1 MRTLNDL
8 VGFGLQKLVWT
19 ATFFVILGCAEKS
32 DLEEKIAELN
42 ESLMQRTA
50 LSIQKLE
57 RLNREH
63 PEDPR
68 VLELLAY
75 ANLALPEK
83 NHRLAALY
91 FEDASRKGN
100 PALRLLAAKHFEIA
114 GDPNAQIRNIC
125 LHLKENEEDE
135 RQWLALGQVLI
146 QSNEELH
153 LELAQQILFKE
164 KNLTAATIKKQR
176 LDYLNLLL
184 IDLDS
189 SNQGWVNEGIAGNE
203 GEVIATELLPV
214 SDDEAISEVQLVT
227 LFDLQPNRPDAEQVA
242 ETAAAG
248 LVGKF
253 GGQGVP
259 GTQTFSIYQQKE
271 SPHSTEEE
279 DNGDLDK
286 DIAEPIEEDSEV
298 NSEIINDSQN
308 TEVLPETPEEEND
321 QTEVTESP
329 KHETS
334 DLIEAGHTA
343 MLEGNYE
350 SATKAYW
357 KVAKQDSENP
367 EVWLNLSKAFR
378 LGKEFKKAEM
388 MALEASRRG
397 PQNPKY
403 LVYYLRVLHE
413 TADPQTYFN
422 ELKKARKIFPNE
434 PYILLGLA
442 EQYAALD
449 DDLRAARILY
459 NEFLDAYPNH
469 PRKKEVEK
477 ALELIGY

>member
-1 MRTLNDL
+1 MAD
-8 VGFGLQKLVWT
+8 
-19 ATFFVILGCAEKS
+19 
-32 DLEEKIAELN
+32 LN
-42 ESLMQRTA
+42 ESLMQDTA

-100 PALRLLAAKHFEIA
+100 PALRLLAAKHFEIV

-125 LHLKENEEDE
+125 LHLQENEEDE

-164 KNLTAATIKKQR
+164 KNLTAETIKKQH

-184 IDLDS
+184 VDLDN
-189 SNQGWVNEGIAGNE
+189 SNQEWVNEGIPGNE
-203 GEVIATELLPV
+203 GEVIATDLLPV

-227 LFDLQPNRPDAEQVA
+227 LFDLQPKRHLTDGEQVA

-259 GTQTFSIYQQKE
+259 GTQTLSIYQQKE
-271 SPHSTEEE
+271 SPHSIEEE
-279 DNGDLDK
+279 EYGGFEK
-286 DIAEPIEEDSEV
+286 DIEEPIEEELEV

-308 TEVLPETPEEEND
+308 TEELPETPEEEND
-321 QTEVTESP
+321 QAEITKSS
-329 KHETS
+329 KQETR
-334 DLIEAGHTA
+334 DLIESGHKA

-357 KVAKQDSENP
+357 QVAKQDSENP

-378 LGKEFKKAEM
+378 LGKEYKKAEM
-388 MALEASRRG
+388 MALEGARRG
-397 PQNPKY
+397 PQKPKY

-442 EQYAALD
+442 EQYAAFD

-459 NEFLDAYPNH
+459 NEFLDAYPGH